1 MSSTKNEGDG
11 DVFVLDDDAN
21 VRETLSAILE
31 RAGYSSICFANE
43 VALLQAMRRSHPVC
57 VFLDIMLPGR
67 SGLEILKDLAE
78 YSVPVVVISG
88 HGNVQMVVDAMKGGA
103 VDFIEKPFTGEQI
116 VSRVKKFVKEYS
128 PGDGEPLKAKLSS
141 LNVPGRAPLSL
152 REREVMEQIASGLS
166 SKEAGLVLGISS
178 RTVED
183 HQANVMRKLGLRN
196 RAELII
202 AVLKSRE

>member
-1 MSSTKNEGDG
+1 
-11 DVFVLDDDAN
+11 
-21 VRETLSAILE
+21 
-31 RAGYSSICFANE
+31 
-43 VALLQAMRRSHPVC
+43 
-57 VFLDIMLPGR
+57 
-67 SGLEILKDLAE
+67 
-78 YSVPVVVISG
+78 
-88 HGNVQMVVDAMKGGA
+88 MVVDAMKGGA

>member
-1 MSSTKNEGDG
+1 LASAKNEGDG
-11 DVFVLDDDAN
+11 DIFVLDDDAN
-21 VRETLSAILE
+21 VRETLSVILK
-31 RAGYSSICFANE
+31 RSGYNPICFANE

-67 SGLEILKDLAE
+67 SGLEILKDMAE
-78 YSVPVVVISG
+78 YSAPVVIISG
-88 HGNVQMVVDAMKGGA
+88 HGNIPIVVDAMKGGA

-128 PGDGEPLKAKLSS
+128 PSYGETPKARLSS
-141 LNVPGRAPLSL
+141 LNFPGRASLSL
-152 REREVMEQIASGLS
+152 RELEVMEQIALGLS

-183 HQANVMRKLGLRN
+183 HQSNIMRKLGLRN

-202 AVLKSRE
+202 AVLKNRE